1 VSSRFRGLTR
11 TYRSAGAVAGVLFA
25 ITVTASAGPV
35 PDRLD
40 RFREIA
46 ASQLSAVQLLDTGAV
61 TEAYRAAYEVLDEEI
76 VESLASGSIFSST
89 AFLQDRLDA
98 FGDAW
103 GGASVRILRLG
114 SFTVGVFQLGERAI
128 GNSVRVYGRLRDEAA
143 LLATLAREGRPS
155 LYPLPAHAASAV
167 QFLVA
172 WDGAPSGRGSSR
184 PVRLEQVRQQ
194 GDGVRVVWTTADV
207 YPDGLVARAYWV
219 RGPELR
225 VRYELRYP
233 GWVPGCDGQ
242 TEQEDIYRIGPAGTY
257 ARISQR
263 QHDAWHRDMRASA
276 ARVFGALAAGDRR
289 ALTELVPDPRVRERL
304 PARLDAEPVCDAV
317 SGAAGEQVSVAA
329 ADERGVPWAMT
340 LQRTGARWRVTG
352 AAPVIP

>member
-1 VSSRFRGLTR
+1 
-11 TYRSAGAVAGVLFA
+11 
-25 ITVTASAGPV
+25 V

-46 ASQLSAVQLLDTGAV
+46 TGQLSAVQILDSDAAA
-61 TEAYRAAYEVLDEEI
+61 EAYRAAYELLDEEI
-76 VESLASGSIFSST
+76 VESLGSGSVFSST

-103 GGASVRILRLG
+103 GGASVRIVRLG

-155 LYPLPAHAASAV
+155 LYPLPPHGQSGV

-172 WDGAPSGRGSSR
+172 WDGAPSGRGSIR
-184 PVRLEQVRQQ
+184 PVRLEHVRQQ
-194 GDGVRVVWTTADV
+194 GDGVRVVWSTADV
-207 YPDGLVARAYWV
+207 YPDGLAARTYVV

-242 TEQEDIYRIGPAGTY
+242 TEQEDLYRLGAGGTY
-257 ARISQR
+257 ARVSQR
-263 QHDAWHRDMRASA
+263 QYDAWHREMRASA
-276 ARVFGALAAGDRR
+276 ARFFSALGVGDRR
-289 ALTELVPDPRVRERL
+289 LVAEMVPDPRLRERL
-304 PARLDAEPVCDAV
+304 PARLEAEPVCDAV
-317 SGAAGEQVSVAA
+317 SGSGGEQVSVAA
-329 ADERGVPWAMT
+329 IDDRNAPWALT
-340 LQRTGARWRVTG
+340 FQRAGARWRVTS